1 MDAVQSIDYIDG
13 ITLEMLVDGGDL
25 LDEASTVLYE
35 EPMHYEEDVV
45 EPDEEERVVLTDD
58 EDEEEDED
66 DEEEDDSPT
75 TCTFIDE
82 VEDEE
87 EEWEVDDNINKNRKV
102 PLDLPPELK
111 KYLEIDHLQVV
122 TCDKLVNL
130 PASPCVNF
138 ILETYYR
145 EYASEI
151 LQCEDESEEVE
162 HRTLRELCGGKET
175 RNVSKS
181 LRLRRQRQ
189 RRLSSESSAD
199 LEEDKDFE
207 EILRNMRICLEVLH
221 SIRYYID
228 FTLGDHLLYPSEKQ
242 QHQYVINASKSS
254 LLYVKQEPVESI
266 EEYGP
271 SLLDKITMLEE
282 DKSETEDDL
291 LEILSSNDQSFTK
304 RWNDFLGNDETDNKP
319 TDEDA
324 KRESSE
330 AEADSLADLPP
341 FVRRRK
347 EMLAK
352 IQEWKLVPDVEVDE
366 DGEDSTPNS
375 QIYGAVHL
383 ARLMVKLP
391 EFLYL
396 TKFPSAG
403 HLKAVQRHLNLF
415 INYLAKKS
423 SWFQENQ
430 YRSNTF
436 HS

>member
-25 LDEASTVLYE
+25 LDETSTVLYDE
-35 EPMHYEEDVV
+35 SMHYEEEDAA
-45 EPDEEERVVLTDD
+45 EQDD
-58 EDEEEDED
+58 EDTVVLSDDDED
-66 DEEEDDSPT
+66 DDDEPDDEIPTCEDGD
-75 TCTFIDE
+75 D
-82 VEDEE
+82 D
-87 EEWEVDDNINKNRKV
+87 EWEVQDDNINKNRKV
-102 PLDLPPELK
+102 PLDLPAELK
-111 KYLEIDHLQVV
+111 KHLEIDHFQVV

-130 PASPCVNF
+130 PCNPCVNL
-138 ILETYYR
+138 ILESYYR
-145 EYASEI
+145 EYACEI
-151 LQCEDESEEVE
+151 LQCDEEPEENE
-162 HRTLRELCGGKET
+162 HRHVRDSGAGKET
-175 RNVSKS
+175 RNLSKS

-199 LEEDKDFE
+199 LDEDKDFE
-207 EILRNMRICLEVLH
+207 EILRNLRICLEVLH

-242 QHQYVINASKSS
+242 QHQYVVTASKAS

-266 EEYGP
+266 EEYSS
-271 SLLDKITMLEE
+271 SLFDKITMLDTE

-304 RWNDFLGNDETDNKP
+304 RWNDFLGNDESEGGKLTEDDCKRDN
-319 TDEDA
+319 
-324 KRESSE
+324 SE
-330 AEADSLADLPP
+330 AGAESLAELAP

-347 EMLAK
+347 EMLSK

-415 INYLAKKS
+415 INYLANKS
-423 SWFQENQ
+423 NWFQENQ
-430 YRSNTF
+430 YRTNHF